1 MGGTNKP
8 HGHAVKK
15 PSPRRGNASGNGAKR
30 LRLRIRTEGK
40 PDSIRSD
47 RPTDRSIDHTKSERG
62 TDDPGQAGRTR
73 GGTGERRIRQGGEEG
88 AAAPAPPPR
97 LGEEE
102 GSARAPATP
111 GAAGRRCW
119 RCGCLQIRSRGLRR
133 RGWGP
138 WGGWQPT
145 WPPPRRAPPL
155 TGRRRARRR
164 SSARGCCARRGRTP
178 QRAGRQQPLPI
189 LDHQRL
195 RRRRPRA
202 RDSAACRLQGRTR

>member
-40 PDSIRSD
+40 PDPIRSD
-47 RPTDRSIDHTKSERG
+47 PTDRRIDRSITRRASEGQMTLVR
-62 TDDPGQAGRTR
+62 PGGP
-73 GGTGERRIRQGGEEG
+73 GERRIRQGGGEG

-119 RCGCLQIRSRGLRR
+119 RGGGLQIRSRGLRR

-138 WGGWQPT
+138 WGGWQPI

-164 SSARGCCARRGRTP
+164 SSAQGCCARRGRTP
-178 QRAGRQQPLPI
+178 QRTARQQPLPI

-202 RDSAACRLQGRTR
+202 RGSAACRLLGRTR